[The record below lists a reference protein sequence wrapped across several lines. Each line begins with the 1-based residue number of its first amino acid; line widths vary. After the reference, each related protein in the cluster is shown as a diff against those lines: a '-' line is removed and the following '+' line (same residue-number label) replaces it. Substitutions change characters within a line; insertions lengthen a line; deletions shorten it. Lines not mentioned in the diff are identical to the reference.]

1 MAQTSSSRWNMKSV
15 INSGMLILCMVED
28 NWELLTNPNG
38 VRYNKIGRPQWMT
51 FELRKGMKAYIE
63 SENSVT
69 IVYL

>member
-1 MAQTSSSRWNMKSV
+1 
-15 INSGMLILCMVED
+15 MVED

-51 FELRKGMKAYIE
+51 FELRTGMKAYIE